1 MAAQPIK
8 HWFEYF
14 PGNFV
19 WSQQMMSMIDMAVWG
34 ATAMGEIDQVGQRLK
49 GREGDNEA
57 WFSEWSAMAE
67 DMERKA
73 RAADAA
79 GHPLTAGT
87 YYLHA
92 GSYFLWS
99 ERFIPP
105 SERKFNAYRRS
116 MQCFVEGYQRRY
128 PNIERVEV
136 PYQGTVLPAY
146 FMRAPS

>member
-1 MAAQPIK
+1 
-8 HWFEYF
+8 
-14 PGNFV
+14 
-19 WSQQMMSMIDMAVWG
+19 
-34 ATAMGEIDQVGQRLK
+34 MG
-49 GREGDNEA
+49 
-57 WFSEWSAMAE
+57 
-67 DMERKA
+67 
-73 RAADAA
+73 
-79 GHPLTAGT
+79 
-87 YYLHA
+87 
-92 GSYFLWS
+92 S